1 MVGWE
6 NRCEANVYFYDLDL
20 GSHLERATSFDW
32 LLRKQES
39 KRARERER
47 EREKE
52 GDFGLNK
59 IGAGRNNWL

>member
-39 KRARERER
+39 KRERERER
-47 EREKE
+47 EREKRRAI
-52 GDFGLNK
+52 LV
-59 IGAGRNNWL
+59 